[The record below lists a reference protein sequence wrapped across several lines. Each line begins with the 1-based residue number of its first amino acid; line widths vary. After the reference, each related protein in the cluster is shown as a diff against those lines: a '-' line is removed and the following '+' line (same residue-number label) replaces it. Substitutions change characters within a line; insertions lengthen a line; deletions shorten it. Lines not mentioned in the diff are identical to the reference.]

1 MKGMIGFHYRQAL
14 AFALGFVVLLF
25 SVPMDSGAAAL
36 FQAASLSGSDYS
48 GLGIP
53 LTTEELQ
60 NLIAPV
66 ALYPDPLLAQ
76 VLVGAT
82 FPDQIL
88 LANVWMQQ
96 NKDLPAS
103 VMIPAVNSQAWD
115 PSVKA
120 LAQFPTL
127 LNDMAQNLTW
137 TSRLGEAYHN
147 QASAIMAAVQAMR
160 AKAKAAGNLRSSPQ
174 MIMAQPSGDIITLQP
189 GNPLLVLIPQYN
201 PAVVYGGTIEI
212 PNYKPSN
219 KVSGDGMYFG
229 VGTGIS
235 SWAGAEWGWSNWQCN
250 WYHGTADF
258 RNYPYY
264 GNHAWRGSLYGGY
277 TYYGNH
283 PYHNEATRP
292 FSGQNAPAGN
302 AANVQNTGA
311 KHTFSVGT
319 TAPSP
324 TPAFNAWARE
334 AGGWPTVDDLRGW
347 GQTAPSGNLT
357 AFSSWDT
364 ALGAGFGVGGW
375 GDRSTSYR
383 GWLTRGGNTGWGI
396 GGRAT
401 GLHW

>member
-1 MKGMIGFHYRQAL
+1 MIGSYRQAL

-25 SVPMDSGAAAL
+25 SLPTGSGAAAL

-48 GLGIP
+48 GLGLP
-53 LTTEELQ
+53 FTTEELQ
-60 NLIAPV
+60 NLVAPV
-66 ALYPDPLLAQ
+66 ALYPDSLLAQ

-82 FPDQIL
+82 FPDQVL
-88 LANVWMQQ
+88 LANLWLQQ
-96 NKDLPAS
+96 NKNLPES
-103 VMIPAVNSQAWD
+103 VLLPTENAQAWD

-120 LAQFPTL
+120 LSQFPTV
-127 LNDMAQNLTW
+127 LNDLAENVTW
-137 TSRLGEAYHN
+137 TSQLGEAYHN
-147 QASAIMAAVQAMR
+147 QPSGVMAAVQAMR

-174 MIMAQPSGDIITLQP
+174 LILAQPSGDIITLQP
-189 GNPLLVLIPQYN
+189 GNPLLVYIPQYN
-201 PAVVYGGTIEI
+201 PAVVYGGTIQI
-212 PNYKPSN
+212 PGYTPTS
-219 KVSGDGMYFG
+219 KVSGNGMYFG
-229 VGTGIS
+229 VGVGIS
-235 SWAGAEWGWSNWQCN
+235 TSIGAEWGWTNWQCN

-292 FSGQNAPAGN
+292 FSGPNAAPANNAGVQTASARHTFSLGGNAPA
-302 AANVQNTGA
+302 
-311 KHTFSVGT
+311 
-319 TAPSP
+319 P

-334 AGGWPTVDDLRGW
+334 AGGWPSVDDLRGW
-347 GQTAPSGNLT
+347 GQEPPVGNLT
-357 AFSSWDT
+357 AFSSWDNT
-364 ALGAGFGVGGW
+364 FGSGFGVGGW

-396 GGRAT
+396 GGRSQ